1 MLETIQ
7 AFLEK
12 HLGDAGHA
20 VKGNDERALQLAAA
34 TLLMEV
40 ARADSQISAAERQV
54 VRRVIEDHFSLSPE
68 ITNEIAE
75 AAEHEAEHAT
85 SLHPMT
91 RLINDECSSADRAQV
106 IKMLWAVTYADGQI
120 DPHEEHLV
128 RKLADLLHVP
138 HREFIRAKLQ
148 VVRGAPAKDGER

>member
-7 AFLEK
+7 TFLEK

-20 VKGNDERALQLAAA
+20 AQGNDERALQLAAA

-40 ARADSQISAAERQV
+40 ARADSRVSEAERQA
-54 VRRVIEDHFSLSPE
+54 VRRVIEDHFSLAPEVTHE
-68 ITNEIAE
+68 ITA

-85 SLHPMT
+85 SLYPMT
-91 RLINDECSSADRAQV
+91 RLINDECSAADKVQLIR
-106 IKMLWAVTYADGQI
+106 MLWTVSCTDGRI
-120 DPHEEHLV
+120 DAHEEHLV
-128 RKLADLLHVP
+128 RKVADLLHVP

-148 VVRGAPAKDGER
+148 IVGKVPAADE